1 MNIAFTLPYLSDRFG
16 GPVTVARNLGSRL
29 SHGNHGVSY
38 WAPGE
43 RSHRTELASLA
54 GVHLHA
60 LNWPRRWHRSKDLV
74 CNLTEN
80 LSSIDLLHI
89 SGFWLHPTYAVS
101 RVAHGRGVPYIL
113 APSGTLEPWSL
124 RRRRLK
130 WLKKAVY
137 FQLISRTL
145 MDRAAC
151 LQACSTKE
159 AEGFRNVG
167 YRGPVAIVPNGVD
180 TEKYA
185 PGDVTEAEVYWP
197 QLKDRPV
204 VAFMSR
210 LSPEKGLDMLI
221 PLWAE
226 LARSAAYR
234 DALLV
239 IAGPD
244 DRGYQRRVTG
254 MIDRHGLGNCVIMPG
269 MLQGQEKRA
278 LLRRADVFIL
288 PSYSENFG
296 IVVAE
301 SLACGTPVVTTTG
314 TPWQELHEADAGRW
328 VLPTLP
334 DLSQALREVL
344 DLSPSQRAAMGQR
357 GRTLVTRN
365 YTWDAVVRKFETVC
379 HCVLNGD
386 EVPLHPESVAAN
398 VA

>member
-1 MNIAFTLPYLSDRFG
+1 MNIAFVLSYLSSRFG
-16 GPVTVARNLGSRL
+16 GPVAVARGLGLRL
-29 SHGNHGVSY
+29 GDEGHEVSY

-43 RSHRTELASLA
+43 AEDRRELASLP
-54 GVHLHA
+54 GCHLYEFS
-60 LNWPRRWHRSKDLV
+60 WPRCWHRSKALV
-74 CNLTEN
+74 RGLAEN
-80 LSSIDLLHI
+80 LRSIDLMHI
-89 SGFWLHPTYAVS
+89 SGFWLHTTYAAAS
-101 RVAHGRGVPYIL
+101 MAHRQGLPYVL
-113 APSGTLEPWSL
+113 RPAGTLEPWSF

-159 AEGFRNVG
+159 AEGFRKAG
-167 YRGPVAIVPNGVD
+167 YRGPVTIVPNGVD

-197 QLKDRPV
+197 QLKDRLV
-204 VAFMSR
+204 VTFMSR
-210 LSPEKGLDMLI
+210 LSPEKGLDTLI

-226 LARSAAYR
+226 FARSAAYR

-254 MIDRHGLGNCVIMPG
+254 MIDRHGLGNRVIMPG
-269 MLQGQEKRA
+269 MLRGREKRA
-278 LLRRADVFIL
+278 LLRRADVFML

-301 SLACGTPVVTTTG
+301 ALACGTPVVTTTG
-314 TPWQELHEADAGRW
+314 TPWQELHEVDAGRW
-328 VLPTLP
+328 VLPTGP

-357 GRTLVTRN
+357 GRTLVMRN

-379 HCVLNGD
+379 RCVLNGD
-386 EVPLHPESVAAN
+386 EIPLHPESVAAN